1 MTKTQ
6 IAFELCGV
14 LFIAVI
20 WLAAWVEL
28 PTGMLQ

>member
-14 LFIAVI
+14 VFILAI
-20 WLAAWVEL
+20 WIVAWIEL
-28 PTGMLQ
+28 PAGMVQ